1 MELLQRAAVPREAW
15 AAESGWDWDR
25 EIRLAIAMV
34 ARNPDCRVVLC
45 NDACTG
51 RVIAS
56 LAGTAADAGVVLEPR
71 IRQGGGW
78 DVEVRA
84 G

>member
-1 MELLQRAAVPREAW
+1 MEPMRQADVPRQEL

-25 EIRLAIAMV
+25 EIRLAITMV
-34 ARNPDCRVVLC
+34 ARNPGFRVVLC
-45 NDACTG
+45 SDSCTG
-51 RVIAS
+51 RVIAT
-56 LAGTAADAGVVLEPR
+56 LAGTAAEAGVVLEPR

-78 DVEVRA
+78 DVEVRD